1 MKRIIPFLTALS
13 IALASSGCSSAPSS
27 ESLSTT
33 GIYFDTVVQIEV
45 WGADQDIIDHC
56 EEMCEYYEQL
66 LSITVEDSEISAI
79 NRAGGQPVEVSD
91 ETAELIKLG
100 IEYGELSGG
109 LFDITIA
116 PASTLWDFKDNESGT
131 LPDAGALKEA
141 VTHIDYRQIQVDGN
155 TVTLTDPDARI
166 DLGGIAKGYIADR
179 LN

>member
-79 NRAGGQPVEVSD
+79 NRA
-91 ETAELIKLG
+91 
-100 IEYGELSGG
+100 
-109 LFDITIA
+109 
-116 PASTLWDFKDNESGT
+116 W
-131 LPDAGALKEA
+131 
-141 VTHIDYRQIQVDGN
+141 
-155 TVTLTDPDARI
+155 
-166 DLGGIAKGYIADR
+166 R